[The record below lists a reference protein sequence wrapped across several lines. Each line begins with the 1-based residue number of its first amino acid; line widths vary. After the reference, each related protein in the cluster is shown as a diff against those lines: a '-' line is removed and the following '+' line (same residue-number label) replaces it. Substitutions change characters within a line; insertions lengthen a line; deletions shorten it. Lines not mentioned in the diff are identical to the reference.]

1 MSQAYAST
9 AATNPLRR
17 LGLRLWQDPDSRSTS
32 IGLAAVV
39 VFHLLLFLLAP
50 IFLRIEHL
58 PDLRVPTLFVC
69 GDRDPFG
76 TPGELAEAQALV
88 AGPVTS
94 VTIAGGRHE
103 LVGADGAVSAAV
115 GNWLGSSRP

>member
-17 LGLRLWQDPDSRSTS
+17 LGLRLRQDPDSRSTS

-58 PDLRVPTLFVC
+58 PSAPRPPSTARDFNIELTPEMFAKPPLPNSSGVCTLKASMTSW
-69 GDRDPFG
+69 DNSG
-76 TPGELAEAQALV
+76 TLNVTRQYLAV
-88 AGPVTS
+88 WPV
-94 VTIAGGRHE
+94 
-103 LVGADGAVSAAV
+103 
-115 GNWLGSSRP
+115 